1 MVLSNS
7 VVLGKT
13 TVDLCGEIDLFVHSY

>member
-1 MVLSNS
+1 VLINS
-7 VVLGKT
+7 VALGKT